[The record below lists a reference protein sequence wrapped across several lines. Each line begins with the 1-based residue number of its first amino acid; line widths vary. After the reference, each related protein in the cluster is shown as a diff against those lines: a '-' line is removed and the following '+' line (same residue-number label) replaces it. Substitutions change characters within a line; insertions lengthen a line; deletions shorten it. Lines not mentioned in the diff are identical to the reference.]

1 MQSGNYLNAISEESA
16 VHVSLIPMTWLDTPE
31 HIIDCEV
38 TVKIE
43 TSGCHRNNVYVV
55 DPI

>member
-1 MQSGNYLNAISEESA
+1 M
-16 VHVSLIPMTWLDTPE
+16 SLIPMTWLDTPE